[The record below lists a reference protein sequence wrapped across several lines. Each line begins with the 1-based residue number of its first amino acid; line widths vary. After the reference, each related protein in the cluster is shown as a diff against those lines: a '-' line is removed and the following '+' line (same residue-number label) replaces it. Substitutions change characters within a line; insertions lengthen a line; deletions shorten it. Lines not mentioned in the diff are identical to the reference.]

1 MDIYIYSDE
10 SGVFDKQHNDFFVFA
25 GIIFL
30 GKEEK
35 DIWTRK
41 YSHKEKQL
49 RAAKKVSCELKANF
63 LSNKEKSG
71 LFRSLNNCFKFCA
84 IIREKQVLD
93 RIFESKK
100 SKQRYLDYVFKIAV
114 KRALTH
120 LIDENILDP
129 DSVSNIHFFVDE
141 HTTATDGRYEL
152 REALEQEFKIGT
164 FNYNFHQFYDPVFPK
179 MGAVY
184 LKWCDSKTTL
194 LVRAADII
202 ANKVYYLRESGQFTE
217 IPKLPNMKVTYFPS
231 HK

>member
-1 MDIYIYSDE
+1 LTAFFFRDI
-10 SGVFDKQHNDFFVFA
+10 
-25 GIIFL
+25 L
-30 GKEEK
+30 RK
-35 DIWTRK
+35 DIIGVER
-41 YSHKEKQL
+41 YDNLQ
-49 RAAKKVSCELKANF
+49 
-63 LSNKEKSG
+63 
-71 LFRSLNNCFKFCA
+71 LFRIPHTA
-84 IIREKQVLD
+84 PIYGGIYEKT
-93 RIFESKK
+93 EG
-100 SKQRYLDYVFKIAV
+100 FKIAV

-179 MGAVY
+179 MGAVH

-217 IPKLPNMKVTYFPS
+217 IPKLPNMKVTYFPN